1 MGRSPFASVALVSCA
16 ALAYE
21 LLLLRLFSIIQW
33 HHFAYMVISLAL
45 IGLGASGTFLALMR
59 DRLLPRIAQVYVT
72 CLALFGPAAVGCY
85 ALAQQVGFNA
95 EEIFWDL
102 GQLLN
107 LVIIYL
113 LLAVPFF
120 LSGCAIGIALM
131 GWSENIPRLYSA
143 DLAGAGIGSLA
154 LMIALTVVFPLQA
167 LSLVALVGTCAL
179 IVGLWEL
186 RLRWRP
192 TPALIFALIAL
203 PALAWPWRAELVVSP
218 YKPLSLAL
226 QTAGAKVLEQRTS
239 PLGLLTVVGN
249 KVVPLRHAPGLS
261 LYAPVGP
268 PPQLGLYIDAG
279 AVSPI
284 TAWDTTSGPG
294 HFGQLTSALP
304 YYLAHPGRVLV
315 LGAGGGSSVLQAL
328 ALGAD
333 QVDAVEL
340 NPQVTALVRDR
351 FGAFAG
357 DLFRNSRV
365 RLHTGDARG
374 FVTTGRGAYD
384 LIQLDLIEALGASA
398 AGLNALGENYL
409 FTVEAMVDYLR
420 RLSPDGF
427 LAITRWVRVP
437 PRDALKLL
445 ATAAEALR
453 TTGSS
458 DPGQRIILIRGWATS
473 TLLVKKTAVT
483 PNEIRSLR
491 RFCAGRGFDL
501 VYYPSIRAEEANR
514 YNVLRQ
520 PWFFEGA
527 AALLGSDRDD
537 FLDRY
542 KFDLTPATD
551 DRPYF
556 AHFLKW
562 KTIPEVLSLRGQ
574 GGAALLEW
582 GYLVLAA
589 TLLQALVG
597 SALLVLVPLTLLRR
611 ARPEQVVLSRLK
623 LVTCFGAIGLAFLF
637 IEMAFIQRFILFLHH
652 PLYAAV
658 AVLSAFL
665 VFAGLGSLLANR
677 LVHKGQSFA
686 GMVFAVIGIGLVALI
701 HFAVLETLFELL
713 ADRTLVVKLV
723 MAIMLIAPLAFCM
736 GLPLPLALARVAAS
750 QPAFV
755 PWAWAINGCASVVS
769 AVLAVLLAIQFGFTL
784 VLILALLF
792 YALAALTF
800 PGDARA
806 AQVRA

>member
-1 MGRSPFASVALVSCA
+1 M
-16 ALAYE
+16 
-21 LLLLRLFSIIQW
+21 
-33 HHFAYMVISLAL
+33 
-45 IGLGASGTFLALMR
+45 
-59 DRLLPRIAQVYVT
+59 
-72 CLALFGPAAVGCY
+72 
-85 ALAQQVGFNA
+85 
-95 EEIFWDL
+95 
-102 GQLLN
+102 
-107 LVIIYL
+107 
-113 LLAVPFF
+113 
-120 LSGCAIGIALM
+120 
-131 GWSENIPRLYSA
+131 
-143 DLAGAGIGSLA
+143 
-154 LMIALTVVFPLQA
+154 
-167 LSLVALVGTCAL
+167 
-179 IVGLWEL
+179 
-186 RLRWRP
+186 
-192 TPALIFALIAL
+192 
-203 PALAWPWRAELVVSP
+203 
-218 YKPLSLAL
+218 
-226 QTAGAKVLEQRTS
+226 
-239 PLGLLTVVGN
+239 
-249 KVVPLRHAPGLS
+249 
-261 LYAPVGP
+261 
-268 PPQLGLYIDAG
+268 
-279 AVSPI
+279 
-284 TAWDTTSGPG
+284 
-294 HFGQLTSALP
+294 
-304 YYLAHPGRVLV
+304 
-315 LGAGGGSSVLQAL
+315 
-328 ALGAD
+328 
-333 QVDAVEL
+333 
-340 NPQVTALVRDR
+340 
-351 FGAFAG
+351 
-357 DLFRNSRV
+357 
-365 RLHTGDARG
+365 
-374 FVTTGRGAYD
+374 
-384 LIQLDLIEALGASA
+384 
-398 AGLNALGENYL
+398 
-409 FTVEAMVDYLR
+409 
-420 RLSPDGF
+420 
-427 LAITRWVRVP
+427 
-437 PRDALKLL
+437 KLL

-483 PNEIRSLR
+483 LNEIRSLR

-520 PWFFEGA
+520 PWSFEGA

-611 ARPEQVVLSRLK
+611 ARPAQVVLSRLK

-686 GMVFAVIGIGLVALI
+686 GMVLAVIGIGLVALI